1 MAQELSSGSILRIDH
16 FVFDSLQF
24 QRRGFR
30 QESNEVGVKFNVQV
44 QKTENNHYIVTLML
58 DVDKEDEYTASVSI
72 SGYCE
77 IDDDFPQ
84 RDLLLQTNAPAIL
97 FPYARAQ
104 LSLLT
109 AQPETEPLVLP
120 VMNFQQLYETAEKY
134 TSEKETCP
142 PSAERSD
149 DQTKENESGR
159 KEAD

>member
-1 MAQELSSGSILRIDH
+1 MAQELSSGSILQIDH

-30 QESNEVGVKFNVQV
+30 QESDEVSIKFNVRV
-44 QKTENNHYIVTLML
+44 QKTENNHYIVTLIL

-84 RDLLLQTNAPAIL
+84 RDLLLQTNAPTIL

-134 TSEKETCP
+134 TSEKDSCP
-142 PSAERSD
+142 SPIGLTD
-149 DQTKENESGR
+149 DQAKKSEGHL
-159 KEAD
+159 

>member
-1 MAQELSSGSILRIDH
+1 MAQELSSGSILQIDH

-30 QESNEVGVKFNVQV
+30 QESDEVSIKFNVRV
-44 QKTENNHYIVTLML
+44 QKTENNHYIVTLIL

-84 RDLLLQTNAPAIL
+84 RDLLLQTNAPTIL

-134 TSEKETCP
+134 TSEKDSCP
-142 PSAERSD
+142 SPIGLTD
-149 DQTKENESGR
+149 DQAKKGEGHL
-159 KEAD
+159 